1 MSNMTSIFH
10 STVPKLEITTTQE
23 DSQKEDME
31 KSLSFYTSLSTF
43 DDNTWIINKLN
54 LDENRTNKE
63 RSIYFGTFKNKGL
76 LYETKEW
83 AIKLLLQRVGSKT
96 ISHNVLN
103 IRYCD
108 KVIENIETFGDLT
121 EKDMFNIYSH
131 IFNNNNRGIKTNLEN
146 WFSLKSMMK
155 DLNYQK
161 QFFMMEKYITPPF
174 PDKRK
179 IEEIYT

>member
-23 DSQKEDME
+23 RFPKEDME

-83 AIKLLLQRVGSKT
+83 AI
-96 ISHNVLN
+96 
-103 IRYCD
+103 
-108 KVIENIETFGDLT
+108 
-121 EKDMFNIYSH
+121 
-131 IFNNNNRGIKTNLEN
+131 
-146 WFSLKSMMK
+146 
-155 DLNYQK
+155 NYYYKESAAK
-161 QFFMMEKYITPPF
+161 QYLIMY
-174 PDKRK
+174 
-179 IEEIYT
+179 